1 MRAVLVQGHVRR
13 RAAILAAFAGA
24 IALLPF
30 SARPAGAA
38 VVSGP
43 PANSPSEVRAFW
55 TPQRMEAAQPVE
67 LRRADDPKVES
78 DPAPAS
84 YRSGRSVE
92 IPPSSGSSLYD
103 FQPGG
108 ETGYPQSV
116 HGKVFFT
123 IDPGDGSAPIDAMC
137 SGTLVSSLLKNVVF
151 TAGHCAQYPG
161 YPPSTNL
168 VFVPGYRDGAEPFG
182 EYPAQTLLAPA
193 EWIKDFDTSFDV
205 AIAQLS
211 SPLETTLGGR
221 GIAFNKPP
229 RTAYKIF
236 GYPAEPEE
244 TYDGEKLVECDAPF
258 LGLEFGLSHPFS
270 TIVYPCGMGGG
281 SSGGGW
287 VNSKGDVVSVVSH
300 GYENPALAGQM
311 VGPFFG
317 DAVKRL
323 YNEAGGSAQ
332 CPPAK
337 QAAKQAKQRV
347 KKARKAAKRSGS
359 AKARK
364 KLRKANQRLSKAKSR
379 RDSYC

>member
-1 MRAVLVQGHVRR
+1 MRAVRLQGHVRR
-13 RAAILAAFAGA
+13 RAAVLAALAGA
-24 IALLPF
+24 IAVLAI
-30 SARPAGAA
+30 SATPAGA
-38 VVSGP
+38 VVISGP
-43 PANSPSEVRAFW
+43 AAKSPAEVRAFW
-55 TPQRMEAAQPVE
+55 TPQRMEAAQPVD
-67 LRRADDPKVES
+67 LPQVSDPKVET
-78 DPAPAS
+78 DPAPAPD
-84 YRSGRSVE
+84 RRSVE
-92 IPPSSGSSLYD
+92 IPPSSGTSLYG

-108 ETGYPQSV
+108 ETTYPQSV

-123 IDPGDGSAPIDAMC
+123 IDVGDGGPPVQAMC
-137 SGTLVSSLLKNVVF
+137 SGTLVSSLLRNVVF

-161 YPPSTNL
+161 YPPSSNL

-182 EYPAQTLLAPA
+182 EYPAQTLLAPT
-193 EWIKDFDTSFDV
+193 EWVKDYDPSFDV

-211 SPLETTLGGR
+211 SPLEMTLGAR

-258 LGLEFGLSHPFS
+258 LGLELGLTHPFS
-270 TIVYPCGMGGG
+270 TIVYPCDMGGG

-287 VNSKGDVVSVVSH
+287 VNPKGDVVSVVSH
-300 GYENPALAGQM
+300 GYTNPSLAGQM

-347 KKARKAAKRSGS
+347 KTASKVAKRSGS
-359 AKARK
+359 AKAQK
-364 KLRKANQRLSKAKSR
+364 KLRKANRRLAKAKSR